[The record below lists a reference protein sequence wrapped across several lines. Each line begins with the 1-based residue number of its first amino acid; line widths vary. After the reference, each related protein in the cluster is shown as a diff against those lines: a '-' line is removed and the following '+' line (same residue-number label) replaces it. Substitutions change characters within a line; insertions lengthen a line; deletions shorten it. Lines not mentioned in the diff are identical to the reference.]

1 MISAPRGGGQTEVTI
16 VQVPF
21 AMFPGLCGSIRNA
34 AGLPPEIYLKING
47 LLVGTPD
54 TRAESMLCER
64 FGSAGRSAGLGDCEF
79 SGREGVENPIIRG
92 RHYGG
97 SNHLG

>member
-1 MISAPRGGGQTEVTI
+1 
-16 VQVPF
+16 
-21 AMFPGLCGSIRNA
+21 MFPGLCGSIRNA